1 MSKFSQRSTQKELLD
16 GDHLPFEDIRRNMEE
31 LDVINSLLG
40 GHRVTLAGIRNL
52 LAGAGSRVT
61 PLHICEIG
69 CGGGDNLRIIKQYL
83 DRIGIP
89 AVYTGIDLN
98 PHCIAYAEGK
108 KDNLGI
114 SFMCSNYQHA
124 DFTTNPD
131 ILFSSLFCH
140 HFTDEALL
148 QQWQWMKEK
157 SRLGFFVN
165 DLHRHPLAYY
175 SIRWLTQMF
184 SKSYLVKNDA
194 PLSVLRGFRRSELI
208 ALQQAVLPG
217 KITLQWKWAFRWLLI
232 YRHATTTI

>member
-1 MSKFSQRSTQKELLD
+1 MSKFSQRSTQQELLD

-31 LDVINSLLG
+31 LDVINSALG
-40 GHRVTLAGIRNL
+40 GHRITLAGIRSL
-52 LAGAGSRVT
+52 LRSVAPSST

-69 CGGGDNLRIIKQYL
+69 CGGGDNLRVVKQYL
-83 DRIGIP
+83 DRKGIP

-98 PHCIAYAEGK
+98 PHCIAYAQSRKE
-108 KDNLGI
+108 NAGI
-114 SFMCSNYQHA
+114 TFVCSDYKNAVFASH
-124 DFTTNPD
+124 PH

-140 HFTDEALL
+140 HFTDEALW

-157 SRLGFFVN
+157 SKLGFFVN

-194 PLSVLRGFRRSELI
+194 PLSVLRGFRRPELI
-208 ALQQAVLPG
+208 ALQQSVLPG
-217 KITLQWKWAFRWLLI
+217 KITLQWQWAFRWLLI
-232 YRHATTTI
+232 YKHE

>member
-1 MSKFSQRSTQKELLD
+1 MSRFSHRSNQKELLD
-16 GDHLPFEDIRRNMEE
+16 GDQLPFEDIRRNMEE
-31 LDVINSLLG
+31 LDIINNLLG
-40 GHRVTLAGIRNL
+40 GHRITLAGIQAL
-52 LAGAGSRVT
+52 LPESVSKMT

-83 DRIGIP
+83 DQKGIS
-89 AVYTGIDLN
+89 AKYTGIDLN
-98 PHCIAYAEGK
+98 PHCISYAQSR
-108 KDNLGI
+108 KDNSGI
-114 SFMCSNYQHA
+114 SFICSDYQSA
-124 DFTTNPD
+124 DFEKNPH

-140 HFTDEALL
+140 HFTTDALW

-157 SRLGFFVN
+157 SKLGFFVN

-175 SIRWLTQMF
+175 SIRWLTQWF

-217 KITLQWKWAFRWLLI
+217 EVTLHWKWAFRWLLI
-232 YRHATTTI
+232 YKHERYTI